1 MNQRQSQPL
10 STDLIESLSDGL
22 AALLVAEWQARQPS
36 RLIPLGEVT
45 MESKRQSETISYEAN
60 TGVLGQ
66 HGGVLLGGNVLLQ
79 AVST

>member
-36 RLIPLGEVT
+36 RLILGEVT